1 MDFKQDK
8 PLYLVGPLVLHETK
22 AGSYLGLAQ
31 SKLHFSYLIK
41 SSVLPYV
48 ITE

>member
-8 PLYLVGPLVLHETK
+8 PHLIGPLVVHETK

-31 SKLHFSYLIK
+31 SKLYFSYLIK

-48 ITE
+48 IAE